1 MEPGPSTLGR
11 MAHDSDHAK
20 RVTVL
25 VGSPH
30 KGGATFAAA
39 SRFLEDL
46 ESFGDVEGEIV
57 VLSDYDIGVCRG
69 CKTCFARG
77 EDHCPLKDD
86 RDVLLAKMMAAD
98 GVVFASPNYSFQVSA
113 VMKIFLDRLGFEF
126 HRPCFH
132 GKTSTSIV
140 VFGIWGGG
148 KVVKY
153 LDFVGAG
160 LGFNAVQGSCVQT
173 REPMDA
179 KALRK
184 MERTLAEQSRRFH
197 DQLMGPAYVAPSLF
211 KLWIFRMGRSA
222 IKRELSED
230 AADYRY
236 YRDRGW
242 FESDYYYPIRLSPL
256 KKAAGAVFD
265 RTGARG

>member
-1 MEPGPSTLGR
+1 MEPGPSPRR
-11 MAHDSDHAK
+11 MLARERENAK
-20 RVTVL
+20 NVTVL

-30 KGGATFAAA
+30 KGGATLAAA
-39 SRFLEDL
+39 RRFQDDL
-46 ESFGDVEGEIV
+46 ESFGDVDGEIV
-57 VLSDYDIGVCRG
+57 VLSDYNIGVCRG

-77 EDHCPLKDD
+77 EDYCPLKDD
-86 RDVLLAKMMAAD
+86 RDVLIAKMLAAD

-132 GKTSTSIV
+132 GKTSSSIV

-148 KVVKY
+148 RVVKY
-153 LDFVGAG
+153 LDFVGAA
-160 LGFNAVQGSCVQT
+160 LGFNVVKGSCVQT

-179 KALRK
+179 KALQK

-197 DQLMGPAYVAPSLF
+197 DRLMGPAYVSPSLF
-211 KLWIFRMGRSA
+211 KLWVFRMGRSA
-222 IKRELSED
+222 IERELSED

-236 YRDRGW
+236 YRDHGW
-242 FESDYYYPIRLSPL
+242 FDSDYYYPVRLNPL

-265 RTGARG
+265 WTSARG